1 MKRSLLLIAVC
12 LMMSLSAVAA
22 SEPKIDAFAGYQYT
36 RFNSGDSG
44 SGINSGNSV
53 IDGTGINLNGWNGS
67 VTGNFTEHLGIAAD
81 FSGAYKTEDGVSLK
95 VHTYTFGPVISGRKE
110 GPFVPFAH
118 ALFGGFRAS
127 VGFNGASAGSNG
139 FAMIVGG
146 GLDARM
152 SDRLGIRVAQFDW
165 ESLRSNGSAANKNFR
180 YSAGVVFHF

>member
-1 MKRSLLLIAVC
+1 MKCSLMMIAVC
-12 LMMSLSAVAA
+12 LLLSLSAMAA
-22 SEPKIDAFAGYQYT
+22 NEPKIDAFAGYQYT
-36 RFNSGDSG
+36 RVDIGDAG
-44 SGINSGNSV
+44 V
-53 IDGTGINLNGWNGS
+53 NLNGWNGS
-67 VTGNFTEHLGIAAD
+67 VAGNFTEHLGIAGD
-81 FSGAYKTEDGVSLK
+81 FSGAYKTENGASLK

-127 VGFNGASAGSNG
+127 AGFGGASASSNG
-139 FAMIVGG
+139 FAMILGG

-165 ESLRSNGSAANKNFR
+165 ESLRSDGSAANKNFR

>member
-1 MKRSLLLIAVC
+1 MKVRSLLMITVC
-12 LMMSLSAVAA
+12 LLISLSAVAA

-36 RFNSGDSG
+36 RAD
-44 SGINSGNSV
+44 IL
-53 IDGTGINLNGWNGS
+53 GTGINLNGWNGS

-81 FSGAYKTEDGVSLK
+81 FSGAYKSENGASLK

-127 VGFNGASAGSNG
+127 AGAGGAGASTNG
-139 FAMIVGG
+139 FAMILGG

-165 ESLRSNGSAANKNFR
+165 ESLRSDGEAVNKNFR